1 MATLGAKPNHAF
13 FHCQHPARKKIASR
27 ASALPCARR
36 RSRRASRPHA
46 CARRARPSARAK
58 QNVFFPAL
66 FFARC
71 AARPGSTTAA
81 GRCGDAHAKRIP
93 ASERRAFGVASSGRF
108 FALRQA
114 DCAKVREL
122 FDAFRDCEASKRML
136 RRGVGDVDRDA
147 FGRAHGACG
156 TVVDGMRDPD
166 PRRDDD
172 RRRAAHRRPRPR
184 RARKK
189 KAARGRRGRLRG
201 IPGIR
206 KCAPDKA
213 DARQRRV
220 SDRLLPAARR
230 SRPARAGR

>member
-13 FHCQHPARKKIASR
+13 FHCQHPARKKIAAR

-46 CARRARPSARAK
+46 CARRARPSPRAK

-81 GRCGDAHAKRIP
+81 GRCDDAHAKRIP

-122 FDAFRDCEASKRML
+122 FDAFRDCEASNRML
-136 RRGVGDVDRDA
+136 RCGVGDVDRDV
-147 FGRAHGACG
+147 FGHARGACD

-166 PRRDDD
+166 PRRDATTTGDTTRRASTTATATREQEKSRSRGTRAASGD
-172 RRRAAHRRPRPR
+172 SETRVERGRRAA
-184 RARKK
+184 AQ
-189 KAARGRRGRLRG
+189 G
-201 IPGIR
+201 
-206 KCAPDKA
+206 
-213 DARQRRV
+213 Q
-220 SDRLLPAARR
+220 
-230 SRPARAGR
+230 